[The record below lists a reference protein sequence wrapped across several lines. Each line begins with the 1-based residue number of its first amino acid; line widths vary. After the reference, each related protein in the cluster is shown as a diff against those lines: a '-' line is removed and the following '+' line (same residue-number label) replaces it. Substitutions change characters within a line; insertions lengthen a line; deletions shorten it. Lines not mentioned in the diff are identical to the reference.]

1 MEQIYISDKPID
13 NKNKDWFNRN
23 KFSSRI
29 SQTIIN
35 IKRDEGLVIG
45 LYGVWGEGKTSVLNM
60 IQNDLEEKDD
70 IFVVKF
76 NPWIFKDEDSQ
87 ILNFLKKTSRLY

>member
-1 MEQIYISDKPID
+1 
-13 NKNKDWFNRN
+13 
-23 KFSSRI
+23 
-29 SQTIIN
+29 
-35 IKRDEGLVIG
+35 
-45 LYGVWGEGKTSVLNM
+45 M

>member
-1 MEQIYISDKPID
+1 MIIKIRID
-13 NKNKDWFNRN
+13 LTEINFLLEYL
-23 KFSSRI
+23 
-29 SQTIIN
+29 N
-35 IKRDEGLVIG
+35 IKSDEGLVIG

-76 NPWIFKDEDSQ
+76 NPWIFKDEDFL